1 MKHKNLKLGM
11 LVEVKESLHEDV
23 IYNHSI
29 VGKTGTIVWFDRDEK
44 YNRCVYDVKVEFDD
58 GGSQYIEHKHLRQVK
73 KDEKN
78 D

>member
-1 MKHKNLKLGM
+1 MKHKHLKLGM

-23 IYNHSI
+23 VYNHSI

-44 YNRCVYDVKVEFDD
+44 QDGSSCRAEVEFDD
-58 GGSQYIEHKHLRQVK
+58 GGGEYIEHKHLRQVK
-73 KDEKN
+73 KGEKN